1 VNGRMAMSSS
11 PDPVP
16 PSILV
21 GITAATG
28 IVDAV
33 SFLALGHVFTANM
46 TGNVVFLGFALAGAK
61 DLSIARSFTALVAF
75 MLGAVLGGRMA
86 TQLSSRAVHRWV
98 GSALGVDAS
107 FLFAAAVASLGLA
120 GSYDANGVALYAVTG
135 LMAVGM
141 GFRNASVRKLGMPDL
156 TTTVLTQ
163 TIAGL
168 AADSSL
174 AGGSNPRWQRRCASL
189 LAMFAGAIIGGL
201 MLRHSVAVPLGVCGV
216 TSLAS
221 SFAVFAYAG
230 RRRDVTAGSQK
241 SKGSSI

>member
-1 VNGRMAMSSS
+1 VNGRVARSPS

-16 PSILV
+16 SSILV

-33 SFLALGHVFTANM
+33 SFLALGHVFTENT
-46 TGNVVFLGFALAGAK
+46 TGNVVFLGFAIAGAK
-61 DLSIARSFTALVAF
+61 DLSVARSSTALVAF
-75 MLGAVLGGRMA
+75 MLGAALGGRMS
-86 TQLSSRAVHRWV
+86 TQMSSRPVHRWV
-98 GSALGVDAS
+98 SSAFGVDAF

-120 GSYDANGVALYAVTG
+120 GSYGGNGVTLYAVTG

-141 GFRNASVRKLGMPDL
+141 GFRNATVRKLGMPDL

-163 TIAGL
+163 TITGL

-174 AGGSNPRWQRRCASL
+174 AGGSNPRWQRRCASV
-189 LAMFAGAIIGGL
+189 LAMFGGAIIGGL

-221 SFAVFAYAG
+221 SFAVFAQGAG
-230 RRRDVTAGSQK
+230 RLRDFAASSQR
-241 SKGSSI
+241 GEA